1 MVLNRSASTSGSSS
15 GSGSSAVLSADEL
28 KNALSSLTGWHVD
41 NTKGDSAEGA
51 LNASFRFGGF
61 RAACGF
67 MMQVWLLSERHDHH
81 PIVRHNYRQVEL
93 WWRSHDVGGISSRD
107 VAMAERCQKLAIQ
120 CHALI

>member
-1 MVLNRSASTSGSSS
+1 MVLNRSASGSSPGSSSSS
-15 GSGSSAVLSADEL
+15 GSGSGAVLSADEL

-41 NTKGDSAEGA
+41 NAEGA
-51 LNASFRFGGF
+51 LKASFRFGGF
-61 RAACGF
+61 RASCGF

-81 PIVRHNYRQVEL
+81 PIARHNYRQVEL

-107 VAMAERCQKLAIQ
+107 VAMAERCQKLAVK